1 MSQRE
6 TGTEARQGDRGK
18 PTLIAL
24 VVGVVLALAIG
35 VGLLTY
41 QGSKTPSNSSS
52 ESNQQPVQPKP

>member
-35 VGLLTY
+35 AGLLTY
-41 QGSKTPSNSSS
+41 QGSKAPSNSSS